1 MVFLCVFLF
10 IAMSAVA
17 QVANQSVTNISLA
30 VGEKVWAGIIVEANI
45 MPLKQGYCVFQFEK

>member
-1 MVFLCVFLF
+1 MCFLF

>member
-1 MVFLCVFLF
+1 
-10 IAMSAVA
+10 MSAVA

-30 VGEKVWAGIIVEANI
+30 VGEKVWAGIIVDGSI